1 MESSARSGDNIEKIF
16 QIAVTEIN
24 ASLQISHTKIGKT
37 IHLTPEKQA
46 PSNITN
52 ECKC

>member
-1 MESSARSGDNIEKIF
+1 MESSARTGDNIEKIF

-37 IHLTPEKQA
+37 IHLTPEKQV
-46 PSNITN
+46 PSNISN
-52 ECKC
+52 GCNC